1 MANISDTIEQFI
13 KSFFGDSDSIQLSRN
28 DLAHYFGVSP
38 SQISYVLTTRF
49 SVDRG
54 YVIESKRGGGGSVTV
69 AKIVGTKDDFLP
81 ELLKQTDSLDALTF
95 NKAASM
101 TDRLARDGII
111 TDGEAAI
118 VKSAIGDR
126 ALAVP
131 MADALRKNIFKEILV
146 GLIRR

>member
-54 YVIESKRGGGGSVTV
+54 YTIESKRGGGGSVTV
-69 AKIVGTKDDFLP
+69 AKIVTTKGEFLP
-81 ELLKQTDSLDALTF
+81 ELLKQTDELDVLTF
-95 NKAASM
+95 NKAAAM

-131 MADALRKNIFKEILV
+131 MADALSKIIFK
-146 GLIRR
+146 

>member
-1 MANISDTIEQFI
+1 MANVSDTIEQFI

-49 SVDRG
+49 SLDKG
-54 YVIESKRGGGGSVTV
+54 YVIESKRGGGGCVTV

-81 ELLKQTDSLDALTF
+81 ELLRQTEQLDALTF
-95 NKAASM
+95 NRAAAM

-118 VKSAIGDR
+118 VKSAIGDK
-126 ALAVP
+126 AIAAP
-131 MADALRKNIFKEILV
+131 MADKIRKNIFKEILV

>member
-1 MANISDTIEQFI
+1 M
-13 KSFFGDSDSIQLSRN
+13 
-28 DLAHYFGVSP
+28 
-38 SQISYVLTTRF
+38 
-49 SVDRG
+49 
-54 YVIESKRGGGGSVTV
+54 TV

-81 ELLKQTDSLDALTF
+81 ELLKQTDALDALTF